1 MTLSKINADDVVKFM
16 QELIIDVNTLFQTF
30 LLLYWIEG
38 HVERK

>member
-38 HVERK
+38 HV